1 MIKIIIFCIRKNN
14 NSFLQ
19 SVKQNTQRRVKTLK
33 GYFAYVN
40 NYITL

>member
-1 MIKIIIFCIRKNN
+1 MIKIKIYYILKNP
-14 NSFLQ
+14 SFLQ

-40 NYITL
+40 NYTTL